1 MSNNNY
7 GNIIIEQKQYVINET
22 VRLIVTKHD
31 V

>member
-7 GNIIIEQKQYVINET
+7 GNIIIEQRQYVINDTE
-22 VRLIVTKHD
+22 RLIVTKH